1 MAIVDNRKNRF
12 IDDQDQRVSVGIDF
26 PFGRVGNGDGYFK
39 STKTTIDAIKNNIKL
54 LLQTNQ
60 GERLFQPNLGMNL
73 KNYLFQQMTEETSIQ
88 IENDIVD
95 VFSRW
100 LPFVEL
106 KDIQITNRDEVNQ
119 LVINIVFN
127 IKRAPNS
134 LESVQVTFDGVGAG
148 TTTITDGAY

>member
-1 MAIVDNRKNRF
+1 
-12 IDDQDQRVSVGIDF
+12 
-26 PFGRVGNGDGYFK
+26 
-39 STKTTIDAIKNNIKL
+39 
-54 LLQTNQ
+54 
-60 GERLFQPNLGMNL
+60 
-73 KNYLFQQMTEETSIQ
+73 MTEETSIQ

-106 KDIQITNRDEVNQ
+106 KDIQITSRDEVNQ

-134 LESVQVTFDGVGAG
+134 LESVQVTFDGVGNQA
-148 TTTITDGAY
+148 TTATDGVY